1 MNEIFAIDPRAP
13 QDLKDIK
20 AMFNQFGFENGRFIA
35 NFPNDWLRLFCEHTQ
50 HLKDIEKQRFM
61 RLVEIHKDTLLDIA
75 LDYRRSKTWVENAN
89 LAKDTSRSI
98 YRILATDPNPLGIET
113 LQKFLWIED
122 EENRSR
128 GAHINMTTDAYQ
140 KAVRPLLQRST
151 EVHLADPFF
160 HLRNP
165 EDGKIHKGRETVLR
179 QFFIEAENSNRCE
192 IFKIHFKRN
201 KYVSESMQD
210 QQIEDDL
217 TELSVQVGVKKLDIQ
232 YTVSENFSHG
242 RYIFSIKGG
251 LQFDHGFEPIRDK
264 TNHVHWLSRTELEP
278 ILNRYL

>member
-50 HLKDIEKQRFM
+50 NLKDIEKQRFM

-113 LQKFLWIED
+113 LQKFLWVED

-160 HLRNP
+160 HLRKP

-192 IFKIHFKRN
+192 IFKIPDNGLPLGLDNICSNEFTISSIIFVVCELISFPNISCNLSFTSLFLSDNISFNLFILLLSLIFEYKN
-201 KYVSESMQD
+201 K
-210 QQIEDDL
+210 L
-217 TELSVQVGVKKLDIQ
+217 CKKDHI
-232 YTVSENFSHG
+232 
-242 RYIFSIKGG
+242 IFLISS
-251 LQFDHGFEPIRDK
+251 D
-264 TNHVHWLSRTELEP
+264 
-278 ILNRYL
+278 